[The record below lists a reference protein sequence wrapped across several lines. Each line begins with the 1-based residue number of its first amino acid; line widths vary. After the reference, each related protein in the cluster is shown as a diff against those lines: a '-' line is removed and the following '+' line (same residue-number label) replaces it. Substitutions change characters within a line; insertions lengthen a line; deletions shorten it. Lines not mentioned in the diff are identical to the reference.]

1 MDMPQICLD
10 QLALSRFEDAIKRE
24 WLVTNGLGG
33 YASST
38 VLGLNTRKYHGLLI
52 AAFHPPSDRRVCL
65 EKLDEDVSIGNDT
78 YLLGMSE
85 FQNGFSPEG
94 YDFLTQ
100 FAVSPFPTFTYD
112 MRSIELQKTVF
123 MPHGKNAAVILY
135 KILNRTDIDAK
146 FRVFPLLNWRHFH
159 CTTERPKTCTEPA
172 QSQQDREV
180 YVKFDSPKSAL
191 LMTTIGGQY
200 RAEGRWIEGIFY
212 REEAARGESCLD
224 DCYQSGV
231 FSFEAKAGKNSSF
244 AVIAVADE
252 NVDTARRVMAEMP
265 TNLYDM
271 NVLLEREV
279 ERRDSYL
286 AKFRETHSDIR
297 MSEWLSVLV
306 LATDKFIVKWS
317 GIHRKS
323 VIAGYHWFEGWGRD
337 AFVSL
342 PGLMLVTGRFQ
353 DAREVLLGFSKYC
366 KDGLIPNY
374 VPDLPAEPAYNSV
387 DASLWFVNAVLQ
399 YLKYTGDFNFVRER
413 LWETLRTII
422 DSHLNGTVL
431 DIHVDGDGLL
441 SHGGQLTWMD
451 AAVDG
456 KAVTPRA
463 GKAVEVQALWYNALR
478 IMELLA
484 NRFDEKGKAEKYAV
498 AAEKAKKSFEK
509 FWNPKRNCL
518 FDVISGE
525 GRDDSLRPNQIVA
538 VSLDFSML
546 DDSRNKIIVDF
557 VQCEFLTP
565 FGLRTLVKND
575 SRYMGVYAGDRRSR
589 DRAYHNGTVWPWLLG
604 PFSTAFVKVRSRSEH
619 EHDVQKI
626 MFKQLFSK
634 QILEASLGTISEI
647 FDGDPPHIQKGCV
660 SQAWSVAEPLRAYV
674 EDVVQDRPRYE
685 MQILQ
690 GLR

>member
-1 MDMPQICLD
+1 
-10 QLALSRFEDAIKRE
+10 
-24 WLVTNGLGG
+24 
-33 YASST
+33 
-38 VLGLNTRKYHGLLI
+38 
-52 AAFHPPSDRRVCL
+52 
-65 EKLDEDVSIGNDT
+65 
-78 YLLGMSE
+78 
-85 FQNGFSPEG
+85 
-94 YDFLTQ
+94 
-100 FAVSPFPTFTYD
+100 
-112 MRSIELQKTVF
+112 
-123 MPHGKNAAVILY
+123 
-135 KILNRTDIDAK
+135 
-146 FRVFPLLNWRHFH
+146 
-159 CTTERPKTCTEPA
+159 
-172 QSQQDREV
+172 
-180 YVKFDSPKSAL
+180 
-191 LMTTIGGQY
+191 
-200 RAEGRWIEGIFY
+200 
-212 REEAARGESCLD
+212 
-224 DCYQSGV
+224 
-231 FSFEAKAGKNSSF
+231 
-244 AVIAVADE
+244 
-252 NVDTARRVMAEMP
+252 
-265 TNLYDM
+265 
-271 NVLLEREV
+271 
-279 ERRDSYL
+279 
-286 AKFRETHSDIR
+286 
-297 MSEWLSVLV
+297 
-306 LATDKFIVKWS
+306 
-317 GIHRKS
+317 
-323 VIAGYHWFEGWGRD
+323 
-337 AFVSL
+337 
-342 PGLMLVTGRFQ
+342 
-353 DAREVLLGFSKYC
+353 
-366 KDGLIPNY
+366 
-374 VPDLPAEPAYNSV
+374 
-387 DASLWFVNAVLQ
+387 VNAVLQ

-422 DSHLNGTVL
+422 DSHLNGTVF

-509 FWNPKRNCL
+509 FWNPERNCL
-518 FDVISGE
+518 FDVISDE

-557 VQCEFLTP
+557 VQREFLTP

-619 EHDVQKI
+619 EQDFLKI

-634 QILEASLGTISEI
+634 QILEASLGTIGEI
-647 FDGDPPHIQKGCV
+647 FDGDPPHILRGCV
-660 SQAWSVAEPLRAYV
+660 AQAWSVAEPLRAYV

>member
-1 MDMPQICLD
+1 MDIPAICLD
-10 QLALSRFEDAIKRE
+10 QEVLSRFEDAIKKE

-65 EKLDEDVSIGNDT
+65 EKLDEEVSIGNDT

-85 FQNGFSPEG
+85 FQNGVSPKG
-94 YDFLTQ
+94 YDSLTK
-100 FAVSPFPTFTYD
+100 FAVSPFPTFTYN
-112 MRSIELQKTVF
+112 MRSIEVQKTVF
-123 MPHGKNAAVILY
+123 MPHGKNAVVILY

-159 CTTERPKTCTEPA
+159 CTTERPKICAEPV
-172 QSQQDREV
+172 QTQQDREV
-180 YVKFDSPKSAL
+180 CVKFDSPKSAL

-200 RAEGRWIEGIFY
+200 CAEGRWIEGVFY

-224 DCYQSGV
+224 DCFQSGV
-231 FSFEAKAGKNSSF
+231 FSFEAKANRNGNF
-244 AVIAVADE
+244 AIVAVADE

-271 NVLLEREV
+271 NVLLDSEV

-286 AKFRETHSDIR
+286 AKFRETHSDVR
-297 MSEWLSVLV
+297 MSEWLSALV

-374 VPDLPAEPAYNSV
+374 IPDPPAEPAYNSV

-422 DSHLNGTVL
+422 GSHLNGTVF

-441 SHGGQLTWMD
+441 SHGERLTWMD
-451 AAVDG
+451 AAVDE
-456 KAVTPRA
+456 KAVTPRV

-478 IMELLA
+478 TVESLA
-484 NRFDEKGKAEKYAV
+484 RRFGEKKNADHYASV
-498 AAEKAKKSFEK
+498 ADKTERSFSGK
-509 FWNPKRNCL
+509 FWNAEKNCL
-518 FDVISGE
+518 YDVVTSC
-525 GRDDSLRPNQIVA
+525 GRDDALRPNQILA
-538 VSLDFSML
+538 VSLDYTML
-546 DDSRNKIIVDF
+546 DDPQNKAVVDIVKR
-557 VQCEFLTP
+557 ELLTP
-565 FGLRTLVKND
+565 VGLRTLARSD
-575 SRYMGVYAGDRRSR
+575 PGYTGVYAGDRRSR
-589 DRAYHNGTVWPWLLG
+589 DVAYHNGTVWPWLLG
-604 PFSTAFVKVRSRSEH
+604 PFATAFATVYGSSNSDHCVVLKE
-619 EHDVQKI
+619 
-626 MFKQLFSK
+626 LFE
-634 QILEASLGTISEI
+634 QQFARHVLADRLGTVREI
-647 FDGDPPHIQKGCV
+647 FDGEPPHRPNGCI

-674 EDVVQDRPRYE
+674 EDVIQIRPE
-685 MQILQ
+685 HVLF
-690 GLR
+690 